1 MQPTLCSRCHKNM
14 AVVFIQKIEQG
25 QTKNEGLCLKC
36 AKELGIKPV
45 EDMMQKMGI
54 TDEDLEGLTNEMMS
68 AFGGAEGLEGLMP
81 QEESEEEDEE
91 GKTATFPFLN
101 KLFGSSPSTPPSSP
115 GEGGRSSSGREEK
128 TTGKSERQPKRKFLE
143 NYCISL
149 SQKAADG
156 KLDCIVGREEEIQ
169 RTIQILN
176 RRQKNNPCLIGE
188 PGVGKTAIAE
198 GLAQRIYEKQV
209 PYKLLEKEVY
219 LLDLTALVAGTQF
232 RGQFESRMKGL
243 IEEIKKLGNII
254 LVIDEV
260 HNLVGAGDAEGS
272 MNAANILKPA
282 LSRGEIQVIGAT
294 TLTEYRKHIEKDS
307 ALERRFQP
315 VVVEEPSIEDAVKII
330 EGVAPYYEKYHF
342 VSVSK
347 ELCRQAVLMSER
359 YINDRF
365 LPDKAIDLIDEAC
378 SDVNLHNQSLA
389 REGEVRKELDALAK
403 ERDTLV
409 ADANDREYKRQ
420 NNLKTNEQRQAECRR
435 DLAKL
440 SGEHDALSSVGDQ
453 EAGLRDNE
461 REQARLQRELNNL
474 IRDRETMIS
483 AGQEDDQ
490 YARLA
495 SIKSREVQLQE
506 ELDRLDAQSAPP
518 LTVEHLARVIELWT
532 KIPASSIQEAEY
544 ERLAKLEDRLKSHVI
559 GQDEAVHAVS
569 AAVRRGRVGI
579 ASKRKP
585 VSFIFVGSTGV
596 GKTELVKRLS
606 QDLFHSPESL
616 IRLDMSE
623 FMEKFSVSRIIGS
636 PPGYVGY
643 DEAGQ
648 LTEKV
653 RRKPYCVVLFDEIEK
668 AHPDVLNILLQILDD
683 GHITDAQGR
692 NVNFENT
699 VIVMTSNAGSDTK
712 SSGSVGFGG
721 SANDQGRERAMKAL
735 ESFLRPEFI
744 NRVDEIVYFNK
755 LSEENFKEIAGIM
768 LGELRDAMAGKEI
781 VFSWDDSL
789 LDYLVKQ
796 SYSLTYG
803 ARNLRRQIQKD
814 LEDAITTY
822 LIDHYQQSITHIK
835 ATVQDG
841 AVTLQTQEDVE
852 TAVLLPPVPVGEHQ
866 E

>member
-1 MQPTLCSRCHKNM
+1 MQPTLCSRCHKNV
-14 AVVFIQKIEQG
+14 AVIFIQKMEG
-25 QTKNEGLCLKC
+25 GTTKSEGLCLKC

-54 TDEDLEGLTNEMMS
+54 SDEDLEGLTNEMMS
-68 AFGGAEGLEGLMP
+68 AFGGAEGMEGLVP
-81 QEESEEEDEE
+81 AEDGDDEEDE

-101 KLFGSSPSTPPSSP
+101 KLFGSAQSPQAQPP
-115 GEGGRSSSGREEK
+115 EREQPRQGDGKEK
-128 TTGKSERQPKRKFLE
+128 KGDKPPKRKFLE

-149 SQKAADG
+149 TQRAAEG
-156 KLDCIVGREEEIQ
+156 KLDRIIGRDEEIQ

-198 GLAQRIYEKQV
+198 GLAQKIYQRDV
-209 PYKLLEKEVY
+209 PYKLLDKEVY

-260 HNLVGAGDAEGS
+260 HNIVGAGDAEGS

-294 TLTEYRKHIEKDS
+294 TLTEYRKYIEKDS

-315 VVVEEPSIEDAVKII
+315 VMVEEPSIEDSVKII
-330 EGVAPYYEKYHF
+330 QGIAPYYEKFHF
-342 VSVSK
+342 VSISP
-347 ELCRQAVLMSER
+347 EMCRLAVTMSER
-359 YINDRF
+359 YITDRF

-378 SDVNLHNQSLA
+378 SDVNLHNKTLA
-389 REGEVRKELDALAK
+389 REVEVKKEIESLEK
-403 ERDTLV
+403 ERERLMV
-409 ADANDREYKRQ
+409 EANDRDYKRQ
-420 NNLKTNEQRQAECRR
+420 TALKNNEQRQTELRR
-435 DLAKL
+435 ELAKL
-440 SGEHDALSSVGDQ
+440 NAEHDSLMGNPATTEALSANEQRQSNFRRELGSLA
-453 EAGLRDNE
+453 EE
-461 REQARLQRELNNL
+461 REKLLSDEGSSKDYENL
-474 IRDRETMIS
+474 
-483 AGQEDDQ
+483 A
-490 YARLA
+490 A
-495 SIKSREVQLQE
+495 IKSREMQLQD
-506 ELDRLDAQSAPP
+506 ELAKLEAQSAPP
-518 LTVEHLARVIELWT
+518 LTVEHLAHVIELWT
-532 KIPASSIQEAEY
+532 KIPASQIQEAEY
-544 ERLAKLEDRLKSHVI
+544 ERLARLEDRLKEHII
-559 GQDEAVHAVS
+559 GQDEAVHAV
-569 AAVRRGRVGI
+569 ATAVRRGRVGI

-596 GKTELVKRLS
+596 GKTELVKRLAM
-606 QDLFHSPESL
+606 DMFHSPESL

-623 FMEKFSVSRIIGS
+623 FMEKFAVSRIIGS

-653 RRKPYCVVLFDEIEK
+653 RRKPYCVILFDEIEK

-699 VIVMTSNAGSDTK
+699 IIVMTSNAGSDART
-712 SSGSVGFGG
+712 SAGSVGFGRT
-721 SANDQGRERAMKAL
+721 ADEQGKERAMKAL
-735 ESFLRPEFI
+735 EGFLRPEFI

-755 LSEENFKEIAGIM
+755 LTEENFKAIAGIM
-768 LGELRDAMAGKEI
+768 LGELRDNLKERGI
-781 VFSWDDSL
+781 TFTWDEAL
-789 LDYLVKQ
+789 LDHLVKK
-796 SYSLTYG
+796 SFSATYG

-814 LEDAITTY
+814 LEDGIATK
-822 LIDHYQQSITHIK
+822 LIDSYLHPLHSIH
-835 ATVQDG
+835 ASADG
-841 AVTLQTQEDVE
+841 DSVALTSE
-852 TAVLLPPVPVGEHQ
+852 
-866 E
+866 

>member
-1 MQPTLCSRCHKNM
+1 MQPTLCSRCHKNV
-14 AVVFIQKIEQG
+14 AVIFIQKMEG
-25 QTKNEGLCLKC
+25 GATKSEGLCLKC

-54 TDEDLEGLTNEMMS
+54 SDEDLEGLTNEMMS
-68 AFGGAEGLEGLMP
+68 AFGGAEGMEGLVP
-81 QEESEEEDEE
+81 AEDGDDEEDE

-101 KLFGSSPSTPPSSP
+101 KLFGSAQSPQAQPP
-115 GEGGRSSSGREEK
+115 EREQPRQGDGKEK
-128 TTGKSERQPKRKFLE
+128 KGDKPPKRKFLE

-149 SQKAADG
+149 TQKAADG
-156 KLDCIVGREEEIQ
+156 KLDRIIGRDEEIQ

-198 GLAQRIYEKQV
+198 GLAQKIYQRDV
-209 PYKLLEKEVY
+209 PYKLLDKEVY

-260 HNLVGAGDAEGS
+260 HNIVGAGDAEGS

-294 TLTEYRKHIEKDS
+294 TLTEYRKYIEKDS

-315 VVVEEPSIEDAVKII
+315 VMVEEPSIEDSVKII
-330 EGVAPYYEKYHF
+330 QGIAPYYEKFHF
-342 VSVSK
+342 VSISP
-347 ELCRQAVLMSER
+347 EMCRLAVTMSER
-359 YINDRF
+359 YITDRF

-378 SDVNLHNQSLA
+378 SDVNLHNKTLA
-389 REGEVRKELDALAK
+389 REVEVKKEIESLEK
-403 ERDTLV
+403 ERERLMV
-409 ADANDREYKRQ
+409 EANDRDYKRQ
-420 NNLKTNEQRQAECRR
+420 TALKNNEQRQTELRR
-435 DLAKL
+435 ELAKL
-440 SGEHDALSSVGDQ
+440 NAEHDSLMGNPATTEALSANEQRQSNFRRELGSLA
-453 EAGLRDNE
+453 EE
-461 REQARLQRELNNL
+461 REKLLSDEGSSKDYENL
-474 IRDRETMIS
+474 
-483 AGQEDDQ
+483 A
-490 YARLA
+490 A
-495 SIKSREVQLQE
+495 IKSREMQLQD
-506 ELDRLDAQSAPP
+506 ELSKLEAQSAPP
-518 LTVEHLARVIELWT
+518 LTVEHLAHVIELWT
-532 KIPASSIQEAEY
+532 KIPASQIQEAEY
-544 ERLAKLEDRLKSHVI
+544 ERLARLEDRLKEHII
-559 GQDEAVHAVS
+559 GQDEAVHAV
-569 AAVRRGRVGI
+569 ATAVRRGRVGI

-596 GKTELVKRLS
+596 GKTELVKRLAM
-606 QDLFHSPESL
+606 DMFHSPESL

-623 FMEKFSVSRIIGS
+623 FMEKFAVSRIIGS

-653 RRKPYCVVLFDEIEK
+653 RRKPYCVILFDEIEK

-699 VIVMTSNAGSDTK
+699 IIVMTSNAGSDART
-712 SSGSVGFGG
+712 SAGSVGFGRT
-721 SANDQGRERAMKAL
+721 ADEQGKERAMKAL
-735 ESFLRPEFI
+735 EGFLRPEFI

-755 LSEENFKEIAGIM
+755 LTEENFKAIAGIM
-768 LGELRDAMAGKEI
+768 LGELRDNLKERGI
-781 VFSWDDSL
+781 TFTWDEAL
-789 LDYLVKQ
+789 LDHLVKK
-796 SYSLTYG
+796 SFSATYG

-814 LEDAITTY
+814 LEDGIATK
-822 LIDHYQQSITHIK
+822 LIDSYLHPLHSIH
-835 ATVQDG
+835 ASADG
-841 AVTLQTQEDVE
+841 DSVALTSE
-852 TAVLLPPVPVGEHQ
+852 
-866 E
+866 

>member
-1 MQPTLCSRCHKNM
+1 MQPTLCSRCHKNVAM
-14 AVVFIQKIEQG
+14 IFIQKMEG
-25 QTKNEGLCLKC
+25 GTTKSEGLCLKC
-36 AKELGIKPV
+36 AKEMGIKPV

-54 TDEDLEGLTNEMMS
+54 SDEDLEGLTNEMMS
-68 AFGGAEGLEGLMP
+68 AFGGAEGMEGLMSA
-81 QEESEEEDEE
+81 EEADEDEEDE

-101 KLFGSSPSTPPSSP
+101 KLFGSAQSPQAQPPEREQP
-115 GEGGRSSSGREEK
+115 RAERGDKDKKGEK
-128 TTGKSERQPKRKFLE
+128 QPKRKFLE

-149 SQKAADG
+149 TQKAADG
-156 KLDCIVGREEEIQ
+156 KLDRIIGRDEEIQ

-198 GLAQRIYEKQV
+198 GLAQKIYQRDV
-209 PYKLLEKEVY
+209 PYKLLDKEVY

-260 HNLVGAGDAEGS
+260 HNIVGAGDAEGS

-294 TLTEYRKHIEKDS
+294 TLTEYRKYIEKDS

-315 VVVEEPSIEDAVKII
+315 VMVEEPSIDDSIRII
-330 EGVAPYYEKYHF
+330 QGIAPYYEKYHF
-342 VSVSK
+342 VSISP
-347 ELCRQAVLMSER
+347 EMCRLAVTMSER
-359 YINDRF
+359 YITDRF

-378 SDVNLHNQSLA
+378 SDVNLHNKTLA
-389 REGEVRKELDALAK
+389 REVEVKKELEALEK
-403 ERDTLV
+403 ERENLMV
-409 ADANDREYKRQ
+409 EANDRDYKRQ
-420 NNLKTNEQRQAECRR
+420 TTLKNNEQRQTEIR
-435 DLAKL
+435 
-440 SGEHDALSSVGDQ
+440 
-453 EAGLRDNE
+453 
-461 REQARLQRELNNL
+461 RELNKLTAEHDSLMGNPATTEALAANEQRQSNFRRELENL
-474 IRDRETMIS
+474 AGEREKLLSDEGSSRDYE
-483 AGQEDDQ
+483 
-490 YARLA
+490 RLA
-495 SIKSREVQLQE
+495 SIKSREIQLQD
-506 ELDRLDAQSAPP
+506 ELNKLEAQSAPP

-532 KIPASSIQEAEY
+532 KIPASQIQEAEY
-544 ERLAKLEDRLKSHVI
+544 ERLAKLEDRLKEHLI
-559 GQDEAVHAVS
+559 GQDEAVHAVA

-596 GKTELVKRLS
+596 GKTELVKRLAM
-606 QDLFHSPESL
+606 DMFHSPESL

-623 FMEKFSVSRIIGS
+623 FMEKFAVSRIIGS

-653 RRKPYCVVLFDEIEK
+653 RRKPYCVILFDEIEK

-699 VIVMTSNAGSDTK
+699 VIVMTSNAGSDART
-712 SSGSVGFGG
+712 SAGSVGFGRT
-721 SANDQGRERAMKAL
+721 ADQQGRERAMKAL

-744 NRVDEIVYFNK
+744 NRVDEIVYFHQ
-755 LSEENFKEIAGIM
+755 LTEDNFKAIAAIM
-768 LGELRDAMAGKEI
+768 LRELQDALKEKGI
-781 VFSWDDSL
+781 TFTWDDAL
-789 LDYLVKQ
+789 LDYLVKK
-796 SYSLTYG
+796 SYSMTYG

-814 LEDAITTY
+814 LEDDIATK
-822 LIDHYQQSITHIK
+822 LIDSYLHPIQSIH
-835 ATVQDG
+835 ASAD
-841 AVTLQTQEDVE
+841 
-852 TAVLLPPVPVGEHQ
+852 GEHPVLTA